1 MIQNGSARAVQLTN
15 AASAYIHAM
24 RNTLPC
30 RLDGWLFG
38 YPDVD
43 ADDGGFTTWHVQYH
57 DRAATK
63 RAGLAS
69 ELTFH
74 DLRHVGYTC
83 LALLHRDCF
92 EQAKTTEHKDPH
104 MLMRYYNPSIVNRV
118 AQIRARERAL
128 AAEAINLPYPLY
140 V

>member
-1 MIQNGSARAVQLTN
+1 M
-15 AASAYIHAM
+15 
-24 RNTLPC
+24 
-30 RLDGWLFG
+30 FG
-38 YPDVD
+38 DPDVD

-63 RAGLAS
+63 RAGLAI

-74 DLRHVGYTC
+74 DLRHVGCTR

-118 AQIRARERAL
+118 AQIRTRERVL
-128 AAEAINLPYPLY
+128 AIW
-140 V
+140 